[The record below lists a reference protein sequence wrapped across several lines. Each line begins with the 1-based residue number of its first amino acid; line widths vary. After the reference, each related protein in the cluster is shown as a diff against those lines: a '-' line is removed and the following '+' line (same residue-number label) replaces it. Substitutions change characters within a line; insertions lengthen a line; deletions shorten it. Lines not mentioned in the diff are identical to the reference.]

1 MASLKQMLEEG
12 EISRYSWIEGKEII
26 ADVFT
31 KSGSTR
37 ESLDEITRE
46 NIFRH
51 AQSKDNLV
59 QYENEEITITNLA
72 TKSKKA

>member
-1 MASLKQMLEEG
+1 MLEEG
-12 EISRYSWIEGKEII
+12 EISLYSWIEGKEIV

-59 QYENEEITITNLA
+59 QYENEEITISNLA

>member
-1 MASLKQMLEEG
+1 MTAQMLEEG
-12 EISRYSWIEGKEII
+12 EISRYSWIEGKEIV
-26 ADVFT
+26 ADVFM
-31 KSGSTR
+31 KAGSTR